1 MFVKTLTADDKYSLP
16 NSENLQKTIKMQLS
30 KILKTF
36 SRSFAELVQSTSN
49 FKHFEKK
56 KMSLVPY
63 VFSKLPTVKGT
74 ITQMFKWHRVIAH
87 FHSQHVQRCK
97 TLAKSP

>member
-56 KMSLVPY
+56 DVPRS
-63 VFSKLPTVKGT
+63 VCIFE
-74 ITQMFKWHRVIAH
+74 ITHCKRHRYTNV
-87 FHSQHVQRCK
+87 
-97 TLAKSP
+97 